1 MEVPGISFTYT
12 FKSKIK
18 QLFCKNHN
26 YKTITNF
33 YGDAILDAS
42 CCSKKIIRSL
52 QYCTKC
58 GKLRKSEYLDKNC
71 KVVNFDIIYDN
82 GNLRSI
88 KK

>member
-1 MEVPGISFTYT
+1 MEVPGISFTYNL
-12 FKSKIK
+12 KSRIK

-42 CCSKKIIRSL
+42 CYSKKIIRSL

-82 GNLRSI
+82 GNLRSV